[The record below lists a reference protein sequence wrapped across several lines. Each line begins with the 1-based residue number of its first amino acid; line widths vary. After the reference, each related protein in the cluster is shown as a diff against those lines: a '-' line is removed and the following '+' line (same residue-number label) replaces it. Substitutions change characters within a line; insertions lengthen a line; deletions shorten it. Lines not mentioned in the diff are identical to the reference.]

1 MKTKIFNSLLL
12 AVMGIFAFSACDDDD
27 VTVNTAPIVNEV
39 VTSDAEFTAC
49 SATMKGSVSGNLSK
63 SDPSSYQVGAYYSL
77 TDDPKTD
84 GIKVVGSLTD
94 GVISATTDQLEP
106 NKTYYYCSYVTLQG
120 TVSYYGDV
128 KSFVTVDAKVNSAS
142 AGDIT
147 SSKVAL
153 TAVAASIDGVP
164 VELSAGAKIA
174 LSAEGVKDGFNV
186 DGTIQNGAIAVSVTG
201 LLPETTYYYAPY
213 LKLGDGVVFGE
224 TKSFTTLS
232 AAPEYVDLGLS
243 VMWASANLG
252 AESPEELGSYVG
264 YGDLNPLKTST
275 DADDYP
281 TDVDIYGSDADIAFV
296 NGIGRMPVADEVR
309 ELVMMTTHEWTVV
322 NGVQGMKF
330 TAENGNSIFLP
341 AAGSRYGEAVG
352 DTGVLGN
359 YWIGQSEDNGFAR
372 TIQINSASAGLET
385 SPRNIALSIRPVKK
399 VPVEFHKEYLY
410 NTWYI
415 DLDETGS
422 CFFYDGPHYYY
433 GGANWNTVSNGE
445 LSVNFWSWLAAWNDI
460 SSWIGF
466 PAQRLGKMTL
476 NEDGTVHVE
485 DIAANQVFDG
495 TYTVNEADRTITFEN
510 AQALHT
516 PGAYSNLTTGLNI
529 LSLTPDKFQLCV
541 LREGDNAQMG
551 MNYISEKLWLQY
563 RGASDPIEFDKDK
576 ISCGIDNENYRITI
590 FNPWGCEGMDPALV
604 NFKKSVEVT
613 FAISGIPA
621 GEFDAA
627 VGYACNDWGVNSWGE
642 QKTCKVN
649 GDGTYTVVWNGA
661 TNESGSMC
669 LVVDVLG
676 LGTALGGDASGV
688 TAKLIEVKTDNTD
701 TKLPFDNS
709 KVSYG
714 KEGDNDYRITLV
726 NPWGCE
732 GMNPALIDFAKKVEV
747 VFSIEGVPA
756 GEFDAAVGYA
766 CNDWGVSSW
775 GEQKTCKVNG
785 DGVYSVAWEGATN
798 ASGSM
803 CLAVDILGLCAANG
817 GTADGIK
824 AQVHIVR
831 VE

>member
-12 AVMGIFAFSACDDDD
+12 AVMGMFVFSACDDDD
-27 VTVNTAPIVNEV
+27 ITVNTTPIVKEV

-49 SATMKGSVSGNLSK
+49 SATMKGRVSGLEK
-63 SDPSSYQVGAYYSL
+63 SDPSSYQVGAFYSL
-77 TDDPKTD
+77 TSDPKND
-84 GIKVVGSLTD
+84 GTKVVGTLAD

-106 NKTYYYCSYVTLQG
+106 NQTYYFCSFVTLQG
-120 TVSYYGDV
+120 KVSYYGEV
-128 KSFVTVDAKVNSAS
+128 KSFVTVDAQVNAVAVDGITAVKAVISAS
-142 AGDIT
+142 A
-147 SSKVAL
+147 SA
-153 TAVAASIDGVP
+153 IDGVP
-164 VELSAGAKIA
+164 VEPVAGAKLA
-174 LSAEGVKDGFNV
+174 LSADGVKDGFNV
-186 DGTIQNGAIAVSVTG
+186 TGTVNGGAVSVPVAG
-201 LLPETTYYYAPY
+201 LLPSTTYYYAPY
-213 LKLGDGVVFGE
+213 VKLGDGVVFGE
-224 TKSFTTLS
+224 TKSFTTL
-232 AAPEYVDLGLS
+232 ADATEYVDLGLS
-243 VMWASANLG
+243 VMWAASNLG
-252 AESPEELGSYVG
+252 AEAPEEQGLYVG
-264 YGDLNPLKTST
+264 YGEVNSLNTSTNADDYAT
-275 DADDYP
+275 DADIFG
-281 TDVDIYGSDADIAFV
+281 TSADIAFV
-296 NGIGRMPVADEVR
+296 NGVGRMPVADEIR
-309 ELVMMTTHEWTVV
+309 ELVMMTTREWTTV

-341 AAGSRYGEAVG
+341 AAGSRYGEEISDAG
-352 DTGVLGN
+352 SLGN
-359 YWIGQSEDNGFAR
+359 YWIGQNEGGGFAR
-372 TIQINSASAGLET
+372 TVQINSASAGLET
-385 SPRNIALSIRPVKK
+385 APRNVALSIRPVKK

-445 LSVNFWSWLAAWNDI
+445 LSADFWSWLAAWNDI

-466 PAQRLGKMTL
+466 DAQRLGKMTL

-485 DIAANQVFDG
+485 DAAANQVFDG
-495 TYTVNEADRTITFEN
+495 TYTVNEADRTISFEN

-516 PGAYSNLTTGLNI
+516 PGAYSNLTTNLNI

-541 LREGDNAQMG
+541 IRDGDDAQMG

-563 RGASDPIEFDKDK
+563 RGASDPIEFDKTK
-576 ISCGIDNENYRITI
+576 VAYGIDGDNYRITV

-613 FAISGIPA
+613 FAIEGLPA

-627 VGYACNDWGVNSWGE
+627 IGYACNDWGISSWGE

-669 LVVDVLG
+669 LAVDILG

-688 TAKLIEVKTDNTD
+688 TAKLIEVKTDNSD
-701 TKLPFDNS
+701 KKLPFDNS

-714 KEGDNDYRITLV
+714 AEGDGYRITLV

-732 GMNPALIDFAKKVEV
+732 GMDPTFINFVKKVEV

-756 GEFDAAVGYA
+756 GEFDAAIGYA
-766 CNDWGVSSW
+766 CNDWGISSW

-785 DGVYSVAWEGATN
+785 DGVYSVYWEGATN

-803 CLAVDILGLCAANG
+803 CLAVDILGLVAANG
-817 GTADGIK
+817 NSADGIK